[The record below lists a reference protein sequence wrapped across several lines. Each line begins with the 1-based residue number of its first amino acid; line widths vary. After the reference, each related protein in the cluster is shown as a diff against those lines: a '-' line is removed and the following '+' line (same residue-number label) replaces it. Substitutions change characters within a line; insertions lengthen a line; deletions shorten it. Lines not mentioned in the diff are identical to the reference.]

1 MSIRARLTLWYGALL
16 LAGLALI
23 FGWTYYEIFI
33 EHPEI
38 ARDLNRS
45 QHTALEE
52 MGEIFLYGG
61 LPAAVLALGGGW
73 FLMRRVLK
81 PITQLTRAV
90 ERVQAENLHH
100 QPIAPSG
107 NGDELDRL
115 TEVFNQMTRRLDQ
128 SFQQIREFT
137 LHASHELKTP
147 LTILRHELD
156 AVLQDEFASAAERER
171 GAAMLEEI
179 ERLTQIVDGLHFL
192 TRSDADQLT
201 WEKEPVALDELLRDA
216 TDDAQALAEEQ
227 HIRVQLDSCP
237 ATSVMGDRRRLR
249 QLLLILTDNA
259 IKYNITN
266 GAVNIALQQQ
276 GNRALLTVT
285 NTGPGIPPELVG
297 RVFERFFRADPSHNR
312 AVDGCG
318 LGLTIAQSIVRAHGG
333 EILVE
338 SQPGRL
344 TTVRVTLPALA
355 PGTIAA
361 TRSESDLQMA

>member
-23 FGWTYYEIFI
+23 FGWTYYEVFI

-38 ARDLNRS
+38 ARALSRS
-45 QHTALEE
+45 KHTPLEE
-52 MGEIFLYGG
+52 MGEILLFGG

-73 FLMRRVLK
+73 FLMRRALAPV
-81 PITQLTRAV
+81 TELTRAV
-90 ERVQAENLHH
+90 ERVQAENLH

-156 AVLQDEFASAAERER
+156 SVLQDEFASAAERER
-171 GAAMLEEI
+171 AAAMLEEI
-179 ERLTQIVDGLHFL
+179 ERLSQIVDGLHFL
-192 TRSDADQLT
+192 TRSDAGQLT
-201 WEKEPVALDELLRDA
+201 WEKEPVALDELLHDA

-285 NTGPGIPPELVG
+285 NTGPGIPPEMVG

-355 PGTIAA
+355 PGTITA
-361 TRSESDLQMA
+361 TRSESDLQTA